1 MAQVGILGTPHTV
14 IRSQIFESVMALY
27 RTEWTILNEYPLCIM
42 FDKERAI
49 DLGGVSRDM
58 FTAFFDEAYKELFD
72 GCTLLIPALHPNI
85 DFSSLPIFG
94 AIMSHSY
101 LVSGVLPIRVAFPTL
116 AQCLLGAIEISD
128 DILFSS
134 FIDSLS
140 IHDAAVLKS
149 TFNEANAHATSFK
162 METSA
167 GLLELASRFGCRR
180 IPTPVT
186 LKGMF
191 LQIAKYEFILKPA
204 AAIAAINSGIPDNHA
219 SFWKGL
225 GVQGIFRVYKAKS
238 VSPAKVLEMLGE
250 VHTLDPNQERIVMY
264 LKQYIGSLNSEDLQR
279 FLRFVTGTSCISS
292 KIEVMFN
299 TLTGAARRPIAHTC
313 QPSIELSLTY
323 STYVEFARELRS
335 VVGASDDSLWGMH
348 AL

>member
-1 MAQVGILGTPHTV
+1 
-14 IRSQIFESVMALY
+14 
-27 RTEWTILNEYPLCIM
+27 
-42 FDKERAI
+42 
-49 DLGGVSRDM
+49 M

-101 LVSGVLPIRVAFPTL
+101 LVSGVLPITVAFSTL
-116 AQCLLGAIEISD
+116 AQYLLVAIEISNV
-128 DILFSS
+128 ISS

-140 IHDAAVLKS
+140 IHDAAVLIS
-149 TFNEANAHATSFK
+149 AFNEADAHATSFK

-167 GLLELASRFGCRR
+167 GLLQLASRFGCRR
-180 IPTPVT
+180 IPPPVT
-186 LKGMF
+186 LKGVF

-204 AAIAAINSGIPDNHA
+204 AAIAAINSRIPDNHA

-238 VSPAKVLEMLGE
+238 VSPAKVLEMLDE
-250 VHTLDPNQERIVMY
+250 VHTLDPNQEKIVMY
-264 LKQYIGSLNSEDLQR
+264 LKQYIGSLNSEDLQH
-279 FLRFVTGTSCISS
+279 FLQFVTRTSCISS

-299 TLTGAARRPIAHTC
+299 TVTGEARRPIAHTR
-313 QPSIELSLTY
+313 QPSIELSSTY
-323 STYVEFARELRS
+323 STYVPFARELKS